1 MVMRE
6 RERERAI
13 DDYEQQLARDKEKM
27 ERARWG
33 KVVIRGKDVP
43 WTQNRQARNKMYMAP
58 SRSSGKPV
66 ETVLDDW
73 RVFVNDVKVH
83 SGKHKHQG
91 GLVIYVLE
99 GEGYTEVDGERH
111 EWEAGDLLLLPL
123 KPGGVVHQH
132 FNKHE
137 DRPAK
142 WIAFI
147 HYQVREWTASQ
158 IEQVEEHPDFRREAS
173 DRRASVSRQ

>member
-6 RERERAI
+6 RERARDT

-27 ERARWG
+27 ERARSG
-33 KVVIRGKDVP
+33 RVVIRGKDVP
-43 WTQNRQARNKMYMAP
+43 WTQNRQARNKMYMTP
-58 SRSSGKPV
+58 SRSSGQPV
-66 ETVLDDW
+66 DTVLDDW
-73 RVFVNDVKVH
+73 RVFVNDITVH

-111 EWEAGDLLLLPL
+111 EWAAGDLLLLPL
-123 KPGGVVHQH
+123 KPGGVTHQH
-132 FNKHE
+132 FNKHA

-147 HYQVREWTASQ
+147 HYQIREWAASQ
-158 IEQVEEHPDFRREAS
+158 IEQVEEHPDFQRRRT
-173 DRRASVSRQ
+173 DNPGVRPGR

>member
-1 MVMRE
+1 MIERDRE
-6 RERERAI
+6 RVRET
-13 DDYEQQLARDKEKM
+13 DDYEQQLARDREKM
-27 ERARWG
+27 ERARSG
-33 KVVIRGKDVP
+33 KVVIRGRDVP

-73 RVFVNDVKVH
+73 RVFVNDIKVH
-83 SGKHKHQG
+83 SGKHRHQG

-132 FNKHE
+132 FNK
-137 DRPAK
+137 RPGENCK
-142 WIAFI
+142 WMAFI
-147 HYQVREWTASQ
+147 FRPYNDA
-158 IEQVEEHPDFRREAS
+158 IGYFLEQKETSPDYR
-173 DRRASVSRQ
+173 

>member
-1 MVMRE
+1 MSMRE
-6 RERERAI
+6 RERARDI

-27 ERARWG
+27 ERAHSG
-33 KVVIRGKDVP
+33 KVVIRGRDVP
-43 WTQNRQARNKMYMAP
+43 WTQNRQARNKMYMTP
-58 SRSSGKPV
+58 SRSSGQPV
-66 ETVLDDW
+66 ETALDDW
-73 RVFVNDVKVH
+73 RVFVNDIKVH

-123 KPGGVVHQH
+123 KSGGVVHQH
-132 FNKHE
+132 FNKHA

-147 HYQVREWTASQ
+147 HYQIREWTASQ
-158 IEQVEEHPDFRREAS
+158 IEQVEEHPDFRGVENSAARS
-173 DRRASVSRQ
+173 GR

>member
-6 RERERAI
+6 RERERAT

-73 RVFVNDVKVH
+73 RVFVNDIKVH
-83 SGKHKHQG
+83 SGKHRHQG

-99 GEGYTEVDGERH
+99 GEGYTEVDGQRV
-111 EWEAGDLLLLPL
+111 EWKAGDLLLLPL
-123 KPGGVVHQH
+123 KPGGVEHQH
-132 FNKHE
+132 FNK
-137 DRPAK
+137 RPGESCK
-142 WIAFI
+142 WMAFI
-147 HYQVREWTASQ
+147 YLPYCDEIGFW
-158 IEQVEEHPDFRREAS
+158 VEHKENSPDYKAE
-173 DRRASVSRQ
+173 